1 MKINIHA
8 FWLDRRRL
16 PAIVSMVAF
25 AFCVPMQIL
34 GYAAQLTD
42 LTVVLA
48 LVFLPALSAVLMIL
62 VAVFF
67 GRNNAWLSVFAVFI
81 GVLGFIFKLIM
92 DPRGESLLHH
102 TSAIVL
108 YIGIVGLW
116 ALTVFYIIRTK
127 WVLVILFLIPLL
139 KHLLLDDLPVLIG
152 RQAPVPASMWMKEL
166 SMLSFMLAL
175 SFFALS
181 LEKQQN
187 AGGTCHDCKL

>member
-1 MKINIHA
+1 M
-8 FWLDRRRL
+8 
-16 PAIVSMVAF
+16 PAIVSMIAF

-42 LTVVLA
+42 PAVVLA

-62 VAVFF
+62 VAACF
-67 GRNNAWLSVFAVFI
+67 GKNHVWLSVFAVFI
-81 GVLGFIFKLIM
+81 GVLGFVFKLAM

-127 WVLVILFLIPLL
+127 WVLVILFLVPFF

-152 RQAPVPASMWMKEL
+152 RQAPVPVSMWMKEF

-175 SFFALS
+175 SFFALA
-181 LEKQQN
+181 LEKTTN
-187 AGGTCHDCKL
+187 YRRVES